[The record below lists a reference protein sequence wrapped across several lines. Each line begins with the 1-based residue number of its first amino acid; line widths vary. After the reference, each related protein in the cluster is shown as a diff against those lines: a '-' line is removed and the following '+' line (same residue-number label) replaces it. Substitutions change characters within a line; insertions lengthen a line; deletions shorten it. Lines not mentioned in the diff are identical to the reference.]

1 MDEKKLNESGEEL
14 NDEQMDNAAGGFFAP
29 RPQFPPFVPPLD
41 PTPGGPDEK
50 PGDVFAD
57 IKLPKKPGL

>member
-1 MDEKKLNESGEEL
+1 MDEKKLNESGAEL
-14 NDEQMDNAAGGFFAP
+14 TDEQLEDAAGGFFAP
-29 RPQFPPFVPPLD
+29 RK
-41 PTPGGPDEK
+41 PGTDEK